1 MWKKNFSCVLWL
13 GLLNL
18 PLALYCGSAYAPDLS
33 SPWFILVAF
42 AFAAIGHFFLYFAL
56 GALIF
61 IFPVFMMKRKL
72 GFRRFSYAALVL
84 IILHIILATDAQ
96 VFALYRFHLSY
107 AMLDLFI
114 NGGGEVISFSSDTWL
129 SILFEA
135 MGIVVYS
142 VAVLGL
148 AVFIAYKGFKA
159 RLWVLLAIFMY
170 VLANLINAYA
180 SARHVVPLLELQNR
194 IPLYRP
200 LTMNSL
206 LVKMDLISAED
217 LANRKVAVQENG
229 LFDYPKAPLQY
240 APVIPESSL
249 ATRSARSG
257 EVIGTAPYN
266 VLLIAVDALRGDM
279 LTPEIMPHT
288 YAFAQQAWRYEHH
301 YSSSNSTRGGI
312 FGLFYGLPPSYWQMA
327 LNSSIPSVVTQAV
340 QKTGYKYGIFTSA
353 NLYKPEFNATVFA
366 GVPNLRL
373 ESDVDGGVIER
384 DADAIADFT
393 QFIHELKPEDK
404 FFSFVFLDNV
414 HSYATPEGFTSVFT
428 PDPATINHMALGPD
442 SDPTPV
448 RNRYQ
453 NAVYYADQSVAHIL
467 ELLAQQGLLERTI
480 VIITSDHG
488 EEFND
493 NGGNY
498 WGHNS
503 NFTDVQMHIPLV
515 IKWPDAQ
522 PRVIKTRTS
531 AYDLTATL
539 MPRVFGVT
547 NPVSDFSIGQDLVN
561 PQEPPFILVGSYLEN
576 ALIEDDRI
584 VLIDKLGILRF
595 KDKRYRDS
603 SNTERDSNLFA
614 ALRLMSYYMQGA
626 PRQVPDTTAITP
638 ASVPATTPAAIAPA
652 AIAPAATAT
661 VAMDPQ
667 AAPAV
672 PATTEATPATTEAT
686 PASAT
691 AVEKELAAPTAA
703 EIAAPAVGTV
713 SLEAVP
719 VEPVNSPAAAE
730 AAPVPAL

>member
-72 GFRRFSYAALVL
+72 GFGRFSYAALVL

-114 NGGGEVISFSSDTWL
+114 NGGGEVISLSSDTWL

-159 RLWVLLAIFMY
+159 RLWVLLALLMY

-206 LVKMDLISAED
+206 LIKMDLISAED

-301 YSSSNSTRGGI
+301 YSASNSTRGGI

-404 FFSFVFLDNV
+404 FFSFIFLDNV

-428 PDPATINHMALGPD
+428 PDAATINHMALGPD

-453 NAVYYADQSVAHIL
+453 NAVYYADQNVAHIL
-467 ELLAQQGLLERTI
+467 DLLEQQGLLERTI

-493 NGGNY
+493 NGDNY

-515 IKWPDAQ
+515 IKWPNTH

-584 VLIDKLGILRF
+584 VLIDKLGLLRF

-603 SNTERDSNLFA
+603 NNTARDSNLFA

-626 PRQVPDTTAITP
+626 PRQVPDSAAP
-638 ASVPATTPAAIAPA
+638 APESAPAPEPATVPAAPA
-652 AIAPAATAT
+652 APAPVATAPQTAPAA
-661 VAMDPQ
+661 
-667 AAPAV
+667 
-672 PATTEATPATTEAT
+672 PATTEATPAAVATVETEIAT
-686 PASAT
+686 PA
-691 AVEKELAAPTAA
+691 AA
-703 EIAAPAVGTV
+703 EIAAPALAPAMENAA
-713 SLEAVP
+713 SE
-719 VEPVNSPAAAE
+719 AAA
-730 AAPVPAL
+730 AVPAL

>member
-72 GFRRFSYAALVL
+72 GFGRFSYAALVL

-114 NGGGEVISFSSDTWL
+114 NGGGEVISLSSDTWL

-159 RLWVLLAIFMY
+159 RLWVLLALLMY

-206 LVKMDLISAED
+206 LIKMDLISAED

-301 YSSSNSTRGGI
+301 YSASNSTRGGI

-404 FFSFVFLDNV
+404 FFSFIFLDNV

-428 PDPATINHMALGPD
+428 PDAATINHMALGPD

-453 NAVYYADQSVAHIL
+453 NAVYYADQNVAHIL
-467 ELLAQQGLLERTI
+467 DLLEQQGLLERTI

-493 NGGNY
+493 NGDNY

-515 IKWPDAQ
+515 IKWPNTH

-584 VLIDKLGILRF
+584 VLIDKLGLLRF

-603 SNTERDSNLFA
+603 NNTARDSNLFA

-626 PRQVPDTTAITP
+626 PRQVPDSAAP
-638 ASVPATTPAAIAPA
+638 APESAPAPEPATVPAAPA
-652 AIAPAATAT
+652 APAPVATAPQTAPAA
-661 VAMDPQ
+661 
-667 AAPAV
+667 
-672 PATTEATPATTEAT
+672 PATTEATPAAVATVETEIAT
-686 PASAT
+686 PA
-691 AVEKELAAPTAA
+691 AA
-703 EIAAPAVGTV
+703 EIAAPALAPAMENAA
-713 SLEAVP
+713 SEAT
-719 VEPVNSPAAAE
+719 AA
-730 AAPVPAL
+730 VPAL

>member
-72 GFRRFSYAALVL
+72 GFGRFSYAALVL

-114 NGGGEVISFSSDTWL
+114 NGGGEVISLSSDTWL

-159 RLWVLLAIFMY
+159 RLWVLLVLLMY

-206 LVKMDLISAED
+206 LIKMDLISAED

-301 YSSSNSTRGGI
+301 YSASNSTRGGI

-404 FFSFVFLDNV
+404 FFSFIFLDNV

-428 PDPATINHMALGPD
+428 PDAATINHMALGPD

-453 NAVYYADQSVAHIL
+453 NAVYYADQNVAHIL
-467 ELLAQQGLLERTI
+467 DLLEQQGLLERTI

-493 NGGNY
+493 NGDNY

-515 IKWPDAQ
+515 IKWPNTH

-584 VLIDKLGILRF
+584 VLIDKLGLLRF

-603 SNTERDSNLFA
+603 NNTARDSNLFA

-626 PRQVPDTTAITP
+626 PRQVPDSAAP
-638 ASVPATTPAAIAPA
+638 APESAPAPEPATVPAAPA
-652 AIAPAATAT
+652 APAPVATAPQTAPAA
-661 VAMDPQ
+661 
-667 AAPAV
+667 
-672 PATTEATPATTEAT
+672 PATTEATPAAVATVETEIAT
-686 PASAT
+686 PA
-691 AVEKELAAPTAA
+691 AA
-703 EIAAPAVGTV
+703 EIAAPALAPAMENAA
-713 SLEAVP
+713 SE
-719 VEPVNSPAAAE
+719 AAA
-730 AAPVPAL
+730 AVPAL

>member
-72 GFRRFSYAALVL
+72 GFGRFSYAALVL

-114 NGGGEVISFSSDTWL
+114 NGGGEVISLSSDTWF

-159 RLWVLLAIFMY
+159 RLWVLLALLMY

-206 LVKMDLISAED
+206 LIKMDLISAED

-301 YSSSNSTRGGI
+301 YSASNSTRGGI

-404 FFSFVFLDNV
+404 FFSFIFLDNV

-428 PDPATINHMALGPD
+428 PDAATINHMALGPD

-453 NAVYYADQSVAHIL
+453 NAVYYADQNVAHIL
-467 ELLAQQGLLERTI
+467 DLLEQQGLLERTI

-493 NGGNY
+493 NGDNY

-515 IKWPDAQ
+515 IKWPNTH

-584 VLIDKLGILRF
+584 VLIDKLGLLRF

-603 SNTERDSNLFA
+603 NNTARDSNLFA

-626 PRQVPDTTAITP
+626 PRQVPDSAAP
-638 ASVPATTPAAIAPA
+638 APESAPAPEPATVPAAPA
-652 AIAPAATAT
+652 APAPVATAPQTAPAA
-661 VAMDPQ
+661 
-667 AAPAV
+667 
-672 PATTEATPATTEAT
+672 PATTEATPAAVATVETEIAT
-686 PASAT
+686 PA
-691 AVEKELAAPTAA
+691 AA
-703 EIAAPAVGTV
+703 EIAAPALAPAMENAA
-713 SLEAVP
+713 SE
-719 VEPVNSPAAAE
+719 AAA
-730 AAPVPAL
+730 AVPAL

>member
-72 GFRRFSYAALVL
+72 GFGRFSYAALVL

-114 NGGGEVISFSSDTWL
+114 NGGGEVISLSSDTWL

-159 RLWVLLAIFMY
+159 RLWVLLALLMY

-206 LVKMDLISAED
+206 LIKMDLISAED

-301 YSSSNSTRGGI
+301 YSASNSTRGGI

-404 FFSFVFLDNV
+404 FFSFIFLDNV

-428 PDPATINHMALGPD
+428 PDAATINHMALGPD

-453 NAVYYADQSVAHIL
+453 NAVYYADQNVAHIL
-467 ELLAQQGLLERTI
+467 DLLEQQGLLERTI

-493 NGGNY
+493 NGDNY

-515 IKWPDAQ
+515 IKWPDTH

-584 VLIDKLGILRF
+584 VLIDKLGLLRF

-603 SNTERDSNLFA
+603 NNTARDSNLFA

-626 PRQVPDTTAITP
+626 PRQVPDSAAP
-638 ASVPATTPAAIAPA
+638 APESAPAPEPATVPAAPA
-652 AIAPAATAT
+652 APAPVATAPQTAPAA
-661 VAMDPQ
+661 
-667 AAPAV
+667 
-672 PATTEATPATTEAT
+672 PATTEATPAAVATVETEIAT
-686 PASAT
+686 PA
-691 AVEKELAAPTAA
+691 AA
-703 EIAAPAVGTV
+703 EIAAPALAPAMENAA
-713 SLEAVP
+713 SE
-719 VEPVNSPAAAE
+719 AAA
-730 AAPVPAL
+730 AVPAL